1 MVTAVKQ
8 PKAQQRRKT
17 LSKAERLK
25 ELKHAIQLCFVQM
38 DCSLAQVAEK
48 TGLGISTIYR
58 LWEGNY
64 TLAIRFGTAQAMAY
78 AAGLKLELTDS
89 DVLISLVD

>member
-1 MVTAVKQ
+1 MTTAT
-8 PKAQQRRKT
+8 KAKPTAKT
-17 LSKAERLK
+17 KRLSKAERLK

-38 DCSLAQVAEK
+38 DTTLAEVATK
-48 TGLGISTIYR
+48 TGLHPSTVYR
-58 LWEGNY
+58 LWTGDY